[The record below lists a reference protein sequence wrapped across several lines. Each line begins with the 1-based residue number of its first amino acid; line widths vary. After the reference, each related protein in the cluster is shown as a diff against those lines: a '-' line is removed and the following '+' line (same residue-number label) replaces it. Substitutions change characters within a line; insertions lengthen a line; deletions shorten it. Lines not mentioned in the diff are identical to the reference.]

1 MGCFWYSRLSKNF
14 RLSIASSVDSNQSN
28 PSVSLRSFWVSI
40 TFLKVG
46 SFFIARIHC
55 RFSKS
60 TFLSSFLYTGRRA
73 FSAFTRATFSESLSP
88 SYSLINALSWV
99 SGTFSAECD
108 LVDAC
113 QWDNA
118 KFIVDFRGHN
128 GHQGHKG
135 QNFNV
140 VFFSGTRHTLA
151 TPSHVEVARGKRTRA
166 SSQRITRNAF
176 FRKCFIYESHTLQFL
191 HSIKLQHK
199 LKYLEA

>member
-1 MGCFWYSRLSKNF
+1 MLRAVAWLAKRDTHACVWEKRHMTRNGPFVSFCPFWPGFGLSGLVMAFLACFTLPFGC
-14 RLSIASSVDSNQSN
+14 
-28 PSVSLRSFWVSI
+28 SF
-40 TFLKVG
+40 
-46 SFFIARIHC
+46 A
-55 RFSKS
+55 
-60 TFLSSFLYTGRRA
+60 
-73 FSAFTRATFSESLSP
+73 
-88 SYSLINALSWV
+88 
-99 SGTFSAECD
+99 GTFSAECD

-176 FRKCFIYESHTLQFL
+176 FIKCFIYESHTLQFFTL
-191 HSIKLQHK
+191 NQFTTQTGISRGIVVTPSSNTFL
-199 LKYLEA
+199 LG